1 MQQDRGRVRERNRR
15 ESLAAGFTHPKA
27 PFRPTLQVIHALRR
41 SNHLRRLGSSLSNAI
56 RLQPGAS
63 QDARR
68 PEDLAARCPDDLN
81 GALRVRTLSELLDFE
96 AEVRFAAPRLK
107 LFTVF
112 LCNLTSKYNEI

>member
-1 MQQDRGRVRERNRR
+1 MNAIAERVSRR
-15 ESLAAGFTHPKA
+15 DSRTQRR
-27 PFRPTLQVIHALRR
+27 PFAQLCKSSTPFADQT
-41 SNHLRRLGSSLSNAI
+41 NHLRRLGSSLSNAI

-68 PEDLAARCPDDLN
+68 PEDLAGRCPDDLN
-81 GALRVRTLSELLDFE
+81 GALRVRTLSELLDLE

-112 LCNLTSKYNEI
+112 LCNLTRKYSEI